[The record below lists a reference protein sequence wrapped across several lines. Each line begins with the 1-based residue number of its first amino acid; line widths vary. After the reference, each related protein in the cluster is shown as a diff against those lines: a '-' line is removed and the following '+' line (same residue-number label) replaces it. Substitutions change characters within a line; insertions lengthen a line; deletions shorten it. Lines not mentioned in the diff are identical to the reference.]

1 MILYLIIL
9 LFHLIKKS
17 YKENYIKFFSFFLIL
32 NLAKFKKMFYYDNF
46 IILSANKM
54 LEF

>member
-32 NLAKFKKMFYYDNF
+32 ITRYKSRE
-46 IILSANKM
+46 I
-54 LEF
+54 